1 MSRGYLVRPSQFSGR
16 DTIAGV
22 VELPDG
28 TRIDHPPSRYLE
40 PDIDSSF
47 GSLRRLSPRRN
58 RWPEVVEFD
67 RRVDELE
74 QRQATILDEL
84 QALREQHRECVDT
97 DQQALATW
105 LADEAG
111 ERPEPTAP
119 AVEARTGELQA
130 NLSALAIAVSRV
142 FDAKQTF
149 VEKHRTRL
157 AKDAA
162 KAKTAAIARAQQLV
176 DELERARE
184 EVVEL
189 RRAELWAGL
198 FPAQQAVHSF
208 DSHYVKCGRTHKAF
222 PELSSRANVNGLFE
236 LVREDVA
243 FLEQAAD
250 PEQRAILEDRDP
262 RHDPNTFW
270 AESPEGQQTRERH
283 SREARK
289 QIENA
294 QWQACAGRKTDA
306 VRLCADC
313 RKVVRHLAR
322 GRCGRCSWRAS
333 GGTLRRP
340 RRRLLQLLKP

>member
-74 QRQATILDEL
+74 QRQASLNDEL
-84 QALREQHRECVDT
+84 NALEEKRRASAAADAER
-97 DQQALATW
+97 LAGW
-105 LADEAG
+105 MADGNG
-111 ERPEPTAP
+111 ERPQPSAP
-119 AVEARTGELQA
+119 AVEARIEELTA
-130 NLSALAIAVSRV
+130 NRDSLSIAVSRV
-142 FDAKQTF
+142 LDEKQAF

-157 AKDAA
+157 VKDAA

-184 EVVEL
+184 EAVEL
-189 RRAELWAGL
+189 RRAELWASL
-198 FPAQQAVHSF
+198 FPAQQAVGSF
-208 DSHYVKCGRTHKAF
+208 DAHLVKCGRTHKAF

-236 LVREDVA
+236 LVREDLA
-243 FLEQAAD
+243 FLQQAAD
-250 PEQRAILEDRDP
+250 PEQRALLEDRDP
-262 RHDPNTFW
+262 RHDPDTVW
-270 AESPEGQQTRERH
+270 ADSPEGAQVRERQARETEGRIEAARWSG
-283 SREARK
+283 SRWE
-289 QIENA
+289 E
-294 QWQACAGRKTDA
+294 
-306 VRLCADC
+306 
-313 RKVVRHLAR
+313 
-322 GRCGRCSWRAS
+322 
-333 GGTLRRP
+333 
-340 RRRLLQLLKP
+340 